1 MWELVSFFAGMLVLM
16 LLFAL
21 LPAVFDLPDAIAK
34 YFGSRLRRSNAGP
47 PPHDLDEEA
56 ARVLGESL
64 RRAELSPEAV
74 AQVTAAFW
82 AADARNRRALAH
94 LVAGISEDGALD
106 DEEVLL
112 AMLRSLRETSAS
124 PSVGDKQSPASADS
138 TELPAC

>member
-1 MWELVSFFAGMLVLM
+1 MWELISFFAGMLVLM
-16 LLFAL
+16 LLVAL

-34 YFGSRLRRSNAGP
+34 YFGTRLRRSNAGP

-94 LVAGISEDGALD
+94 LVAGMAVDGAID

-112 AMLRSLRETSAS
+112 AMLRSLRESSAS
-124 PSVGDKQSPASADS
+124 HSEGDTHQSIS
-138 TELPAC
+138 